1 MSFKNINIKREYDS
15 DEDDLVSEFYMPI
28 LSQATTYYRRSGFF
42 SSSSLAVSARG
53 IADLIRKDGKMKLI
67 CNVYLSRNDCEA
79 LKRAQEDP
87 IKFLNESNIVEDLR
101 NIEDEI
107 ERDHVEAL
115 GWMLA
120 KGFLEIKIAFPQNNV
135 GIYHPKVGI
144 FFDEEGNYI
153 SFSGSENES
162 FKAMIHN
169 IEEFKTFKSWVDWSC
184 PSARSDL
191 RKFEREWIG
200 DTKKTVVVDLP
211 KAFKDE
217 IIIYAPHE
225 KADLALLNKNYG
237 DIYKKFKEPLPA
249 RDYQNDAVKK
259 WFDNNCRGIFNMAT
273 GSGKTITALN
283 CYKTLKE
290 QSNDNFL
297 TIVVCPQKHLVN
309 QWGEV
314 INEFFIEKIVS
325 TVDNNSWK
333 NHLKKIIRE
342 VQRKENYFPFVL
354 TTHNKFSDPEF
365 IKIIEKRKTNIFLIV
380 DEVHGVGASVFQNG
394 LRPIYQYR
402 LGLSATP
409 ERWFDDEGTIII
421 DDYFEGCVFKFTLDE
436 AIEAGFLTEY
446 DYWPHFVTLTDAE
459 FDEYMELTKKIAI
472 KYNNHKN
479 FEDLT
484 NTGDYIRRQSII
496 DHAENKYDELKKILQ
511 INDYWDHLLVY
522 CSSKPSKDIKQI
534 DIVQKILLEDDI
546 IAHTFTSDEKSMIK
560 RKNILDNFDRGNY
573 QALTAM
579 KCLDEGV
586 DVKSAKHAIL
596 MASTAN
602 PREHIQRRGRLLRTH
617 PGKDKAIIDDLIV
630 LPNSLDKLTKAER
643 NIINKE
649 LDRYIEF
656 MASAKNFNE
665 CNKIYM
671 EWRGIHGE

>member
-1 MSFKNINIKREYDS
+1 MSFKDIEIKRDYDS
-15 DEDDLVSEFYMPI
+15 DEDNLVTDFYLPVLSE
-28 LSQATTYYRRSGFF
+28 ATTYYRRSGFY

-53 IADLIRKDGKMKLI
+53 IAELIRKNGKMKLI
-67 CNVYLSRNDCEA
+67 CNVHLSEKDYDS
-79 LKRAQEDP
+79 LKRAQENP
-87 IKFLNESNIVEDLR
+87 TKFLEESNIGFDL
-101 NIEDEI
+101 NDIEDEI
-107 ERDHVEAL
+107 EKDHVEAL

-120 KGFLEIKIAFPQNNV
+120 NGYLEIKIAFPQNNY
-135 GIYHPKVGI
+135 GIYHPKTGV
-144 FFDEEGNYI
+144 FFDEEGNYF

-162 FKAMIHN
+162 FKAMIFN
-169 IEEFKTFKSWVDWSC
+169 VEEFKTFKSWEDWGYE
-184 PSARSDL
+184 SASKDL
-191 RKFEREWIG
+191 KKFEKEWVG
-200 DTKKTVVVDLP
+200 DRKSTIVVDLP
-211 KAFKDE
+211 TAIKDKL
-217 IIIYAPHE
+217 IKHVPHE
-225 KADLALLNKNYG
+225 KADLGLLKKNYPS
-237 DIYKKFKEPLPA
+237 IYKNIKNQLPA
-249 RDYQNDAVKK
+249 RDYQIEAVKN
-259 WFDNNCRGIFNMAT
+259 WFENNCKGIFNMAT

-290 QSNDNFL
+290 EFSGNFL
-297 TIVVCPQKHLVN
+297 TLVVCPQKHLVS
-309 QWGEV
+309 QWEEV
-314 INEFFIEKIVS
+314 INEFFTETILS
-325 TVDNNSWK
+325 TVDNTSWK
-333 NHLKKIIRE
+333 NDLKKIIRE
-342 VQRKENYFPFVL
+342 VRRKEDYFPFVL
-354 TTHNKFSDPEF
+354 STHKKFSDPEF

-380 DEVHGVGASVFQNG
+380 DEVHGVGSSIFQNG
-394 LRPIYQYR
+394 LRPTYQYR

-409 ERWFDDEGTIII
+409 ERWFDDEGTIVI
-421 DDYFEGCVFKFTLDE
+421 DDYFDGCVFKFTLDE
-436 AIEAGFLTEY
+436 AIEAGFLTRY
-446 DYWPHFVTLTDAE
+446 DYWPHFVTLTDSE

-484 NTGDYIRRQSII
+484 TTGDYIRRQAII
-496 DHAENKYDELKKILQ
+496 DHAENKYDELKKILR

-534 DIVQKILLEDDI
+534 DRVQKILLEEDI
-546 IAHTFTSDEKSMIK
+546 IAHPFTSNESMTK

-596 MASTAN
+596 MASTSN

-617 PGKDKAIIDDLIV
+617 PGKDKAVIDDLIV

-656 MASAKNFNE
+656 MASAENFNE